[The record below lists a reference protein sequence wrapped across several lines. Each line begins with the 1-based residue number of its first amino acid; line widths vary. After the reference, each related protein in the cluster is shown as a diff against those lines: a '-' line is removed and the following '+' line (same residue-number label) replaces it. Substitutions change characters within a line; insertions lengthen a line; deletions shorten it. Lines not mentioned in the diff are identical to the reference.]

1 MIRMSRETDYAVL
14 LLTHLARN
22 DALLLASARELAQET
37 HLPLPTTSK
46 LLKVL
51 ARAGVLISQRG
62 PNGGYTLARNP
73 EEINIVEVI
82 GAIEGPVALTDCVD
96 RPGYCLHETT
106 CQVRGNWQTINSRV
120 VDALRQI
127 SLAEMARPAGRQ
139 LVALEAEPA
148 PHL

>member
-1 MIRMSRETDYAVL
+1 MSRETDYAVL

-96 RPGYCLHETT
+96 RPGYCLHEPT

-127 SLAEMARPAGRQ
+127 SLAEMARPADRQ